1 MAIGVYSVIDN
12 KMTREQ
18 FFVIAMKV
26 RKMIIVNACLECATK
41 S

>member
-12 KMTREQ
+12 KMIREQ

-26 RKMIIVNACLECATK
+26 RKTIIVNASLGRATK